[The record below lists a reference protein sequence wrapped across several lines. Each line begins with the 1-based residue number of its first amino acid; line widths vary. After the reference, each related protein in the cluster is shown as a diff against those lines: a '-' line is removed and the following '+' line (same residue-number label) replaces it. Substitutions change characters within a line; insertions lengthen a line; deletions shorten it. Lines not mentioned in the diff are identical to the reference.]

1 MGLSLTVLGSSG
13 TYAGP
18 GNACSGYLV
27 RSGDTSVWLDCGP
40 GTLANLQHHV
50 GLGDVD
56 ALVVSH
62 SHPDHWLELPVF
74 VNALKYSLGR
84 RGFPVWGTAETRAKL
99 AAMTD
104 GLAETVLDW
113 RDISDGD
120 AAAIEGLQL
129 TFSRTDHP
137 VETLAVRV
145 ADPGTGRSLAY
156 SADTAADWSLE
167 AFAGAAL
174 DLAVCEATMRNDQE
188 GQAPHLSG
196 GQAGTMARAA
206 GVGRLVITHLWPNND
221 PALHRSE
228 AEAAFGAPVE
238 VAEPHRV
245 FEA

>member
-1 MGLSLTVLGSSG
+1 MGLSLTVLGCSG

-50 GLGDVD
+50 GLAELDG
-56 ALVVSH
+56 LVISH

-74 VNALKYSLGR
+74 VNALKYALGR
-84 RGFPVWGTAETRAKL
+84 RGFPVWGTAETWAKL
-99 AAMTD
+99 AATTD
-104 GLAETVLDW
+104 GLAGTVLDW
-113 RDISDGD
+113 HDISDGD
-120 AAAIEGLQL
+120 STEVEGLEL
-129 TFSRTDHP
+129 DFSRTDHP

-145 ADPGTGRSLAY
+145 TDSVAGRSLAY
-156 SADTAADWSLE
+156 SADTAAGWSFE
-167 AFAGAAL
+167 AFGGPPV

-188 GQAPHLSG
+188 GEAPHLSG
-196 GQAGTMARAA
+196 GQAGAIARAA
-206 GVGRLVITHLWPNND
+206 GAGRLVITHLWPTND

-245 FEA
+245 FDA